1 MNLFYSTDEVYL
13 IICDNLNAMT
23 SQQGSENMI
32 IDQIKKFC
40 IANIFSKEYT
50 FALVVLD
57 LMVNRFDMS

>member
-23 SQQGSENMI
+23 SQQGSENAI
-32 IDQIKKFC
+32 IDQIKKKFC

-50 FALVVLD
+50 FTHT
-57 LMVNRFDMS
+57 VNIIIFCM